1 MSGSLGSLVVEV
13 AANVA
18 RFQSDM
24 GRIAYI
30 AQQNASLVQRAF
42 DTAGNALKAIGV
54 GLSVGIAFD
63 TVKTKIDSALRSAAG
78 LEDLAQ
84 RTGGTI
90 EGLSRLSSIAQ
101 VSGTSTDSLAT
112 GLQRLA
118 KSMVEAEQGGAT
130 AVAAF
135 SALGISTKNLASQR
149 PEDIFVRVATELAK
163 YEDGATKTAVAQQL
177 LGKSGANLLPVMND
191 LVTVGD
197 LAVTTTAAQ
206 SAAAKAYEI
215 NLQRLQVS
223 VDSVFKTIALQIAP
237 VMGSFI
243 KAMVSSTNSADGLRG
258 SVDRLAADGSLR
270 QWAEATAMGLARLI
284 DVLSVIP
291 DLFLM
296 TGKTI
301 AAAAAQMA
309 GLGQVMAG
317 VFQIL
322 SGDLTKGLQT
332 AKDGLQQITIV
343 GDAWWQDMQQI
354 FNRPLF
360 SERFK
365 QQLAEDAKNLS
376 DTLGNRRR
384 LPDFNLPQPDTG
396 LFKAQADAQAKVIER
411 QIQQEQQLY
420 QTRQQVLQRLYSQD
434 LISIADY
441 FAAREASTE
450 AFRTRSL
457 ALYDQEIADLQRA
470 MARMVDVRAKAELA
484 GRIEDIGIRKE
495 RITTEVERQTV
506 LDRLEQAKATRDYA
520 DEVERLNVRLLE
532 LQGNLEEAS
541 RRQQTLQNRTLRQRL
556 TVEQDLPALQ
566 VLDRIERLQTQQAS
580 FSQFGAQAAVVEERL
595 RNAEGRISLDQQ
607 RGAANE
613 LQSLARLSAARLGAV
628 SELQRIAEQMDAVA
642 QASGNPAMLA
652 NVEAFKLRID
662 ALAASADGLGIVFRD
677 IFVGGFSNF
686 LSDLMSGT
694 KSLKDAF
701 LDFARSV
708 EQAITRIVAQNLA
721 QSLFGTTGPLAGVSG
736 FFAQLFGA
744 PVAGARADGGPVA
757 ANQSYL
763 VGERG
768 PEIFKP
774 SIPGTIIPNER
785 LKLETQVQGPKLLGA
800 PAPRLAQAL
809 AATVVGI
816 ALPALPAAAAP
827 SSALANTPRVT
838 LPSGPPEVQ
847 AIAARLQTSLPA
859 VATAALPPYMAAPLP
874 PTLAAGLARR
884 LAAVVEPAEMA
895 VKTEER
901 ESELMNASR
910 LPLGE
915 SLAVRISGSLQ
926 GGGPVYRNQAYLV
939 GEAGPEVF
947 IPGIN
952 GTVLPN
958 KPAADNKP
966 AGPNIVINNT
976 FAAGTDL
983 RTIDQAATQIGLRV
997 QRALRRN

>member
-101 VSGTSTDSLAT
+101 VSGTSTDTLAT

-118 KSMVEAEQGGAT
+118 KSMVEAEQGGAGAT
-130 AVAAF
+130 AAF
-135 SALGISTKNLASQR
+135 SVLGISTKNLAAQR
-149 PEDIFVRVATELAK
+149 PEDVFIRVATELAK
-163 YEDGATKTAVAQQL
+163 YEDNATKTAVAQQL

-223 VDSVFKTIALQIAP
+223 VDAVFKTIALQIAP

-291 DLFLM
+291 DLFLI

-309 GLGQVMAG
+309 GLGRVMAG

-322 SGDLTKGLQT
+322 SGDITKGLQT
-332 AKDGLQQITIV
+332 AQEGLQQFTIV
-343 GDAWWQDMQQI
+343 GNAWWQDMQQI
-354 FNRPLF
+354 WNRPLF

-365 QQLAEDAKNLS
+365 QQLAEDAKNLNES
-376 DTLGNRRR
+376 LGKRGS
-384 LPDFNLPQPDTG
+384 LPNLNPPQPDTG
-396 LFKAQADAQAKVIER
+396 VFKAQADAQAKVIER

-420 QTRQQVLQRLYSQD
+420 QARQQVLQRLYNQD
-434 LISIADY
+434 LMSIADY

-450 AFRTRSL
+450 AFRSRSL
-457 ALYDQEIADLQRA
+457 ALYEQEIADLQRT
-470 MARMVDVRAKAELA
+470 MARMADVRAKAELA

-495 RITTEVERQTV
+495 RITTEAERQTV

-520 DEVERLNVRLLE
+520 DEVERLNIRLLE

-595 RNAEGRISLDQQ
+595 RNTEGRISLDQQ

-662 ALAASADGLGIVFRD
+662 ELAASADGLGIVFRD
-677 IFVGGFSNF
+677 IFIGGFSNF

-809 AATVVGI
+809 AATVVGM

-847 AIAARLQTSLPA
+847 AIAARLQTPLPA
-859 VATAALPPYMAAPLP
+859 AATAALPPYMAAPLP

>member
-1 MSGSLGSLVVEV
+1 
-13 AANVA
+13 
-18 RFQSDM
+18 
-24 GRIAYI
+24 
-30 AQQNASLVQRAF
+30 
-42 DTAGNALKAIGV
+42 
-54 GLSVGIAFD
+54 
-63 TVKTKIDSALRSAAG
+63 
-78 LEDLAQ
+78 
-84 RTGGTI
+84 
-90 EGLSRLSSIAQ
+90 
-101 VSGTSTDSLAT
+101 
-112 GLQRLA
+112 
-118 KSMVEAEQGGAT
+118 
-130 AVAAF
+130 
-135 SALGISTKNLASQR
+135 
-149 PEDIFVRVATELAK
+149 
-163 YEDGATKTAVAQQL
+163 
-177 LGKSGANLLPVMND
+177 
-191 LVTVGD
+191 
-197 LAVTTTAAQ
+197 
-206 SAAAKAYEI
+206 
-215 NLQRLQVS
+215 
-223 VDSVFKTIALQIAP
+223 
-237 VMGSFI
+237 
-243 KAMVSSTNSADGLRG
+243 
-258 SVDRLAADGSLR
+258 
-270 QWAEATAMGLARLI
+270 
-284 DVLSVIP
+284 
-291 DLFLM
+291 
-296 TGKTI
+296 
-301 AAAAAQMA
+301 
-309 GLGQVMAG
+309 
-317 VFQIL
+317 
-322 SGDLTKGLQT
+322 
-332 AKDGLQQITIV
+332 
-343 GDAWWQDMQQI
+343 
-354 FNRPLF
+354 
-360 SERFK
+360 
-365 QQLAEDAKNLS
+365 
-376 DTLGNRRR
+376 
-384 LPDFNLPQPDTG
+384 
-396 LFKAQADAQAKVIER
+396 
-411 QIQQEQQLY
+411 
-420 QTRQQVLQRLYSQD
+420 
-434 LISIADY
+434 
-441 FAAREASTE
+441 
-450 AFRTRSL
+450 
-457 ALYDQEIADLQRA
+457 
-470 MARMVDVRAKAELA
+470 
-484 GRIEDIGIRKE
+484 
-495 RITTEVERQTV
+495 
-506 LDRLEQAKATRDYA
+506 
-520 DEVERLNVRLLE
+520 
-532 LQGNLEEAS
+532 
-541 RRQQTLQNRTLRQRL
+541 
-556 TVEQDLPALQ
+556 
-566 VLDRIERLQTQQAS
+566 
-580 FSQFGAQAAVVEERL
+580 
-595 RNAEGRISLDQQ
+595 
-607 RGAANE
+607 
-613 LQSLARLSAARLGAV
+613 
-628 SELQRIAEQMDAVA
+628 
-642 QASGNPAMLA
+642 MLA

-662 ALAASADGLGIVFRD
+662 ELAASADGLGIVFRD

-736 FFAQLFGA
+736 FFARLFGS

-809 AATVVGI
+809 AATVVGM
-816 ALPALPAAAAP
+816 ALPAFPAAAAP

-847 AIAARLQTSLPA
+847 AIAARLQTPLPA
-859 VATAALPPYMAAPLP
+859 AATAALPPYMAAPLP